1 MRAIGYQQS
10 RSADDPLALVDIELP
25 DPSPGPGDLLVQ
37 VEAIA
42 VNPVDAKVRR
52 REAPADGSWK
62 VLGWDAAG
70 TVTAVGSCS
79 ISFGVTSVVIWGP
92 IRNCPAWAD
101 SDMRGL

>member
-25 DPSPGPGDLLVQ
+25 DPTPGAWDLLVR

-52 REAPADGSWK
+52 RDQPEAGAWRGPGLA
-62 VLGWDAAG
+62 AAG
-70 TVTAVGSCS
+70 TA
-79 ISFGVTSVVIWGP
+79 
-92 IRNCPAWAD
+92 
-101 SDMRGL
+101 